1 MDVGGHTTPGGILPS
16 SFIVNCTYCRVM
28 KVLLGSGVCQCVVEN
43 GGKGNC
49 PGTATAW
56 HSQTQPQPDLM
67 TAAAAPQPA
76 PFPAPIPIG
85 TLPSGQQIKV
95 VGAGGQTHNN
105 SQIGQGGV
113 KTVRFRGGPGGN
125 QILSLP
131 GGMDGQTQ
139 TMMIG
144 GKPVT
149 GAASRMEGKT
159 VKPVS
164 AGWQQ
169 MAMMSGGQQVV
180 MSGGQQ
186 VVMSGGQQMEVMQG
200 GQPTA
205 NVGPTTSDGPVAAH
219 LVTNGVRHSKG
230 CAKSMRCF
238 MSNSA
243 VSIILG
249 K

>member
-1 MDVGGHTTPGGILPS
+1 MDVGGHTTPGGILPC

-28 KVLLGSGVCQCVVEN
+28 KVLKGSGVCKCVVEN
-43 GGKGNC
+43 GGKGSC
-49 PGTATAW
+49 PDTALAW
-56 HSQTQPQPDLM
+56 HNQAQQQPDLM
-67 TAAAAPQPA
+67 TSAAPQPA

-85 TLPSGQQIKV
+85 TVSTATLPSGQQIKV
-95 VGAGGQTHNN
+95 VGAGGQTNDN

-139 TMMIG
+139 TM
-144 GKPVT
+144 
-149 GAASRMEGKT
+149 EDKT
-159 VKPVS
+159 V
-164 AGWQQ
+164 Q
-169 MAMMSGGQQVV
+169 
-180 MSGGQQ
+180 
-186 VVMSGGQQMEVMQG
+186 GQQMEVMQE

-205 NVGPTTSDGPVAAH
+205 NVGPTSSDGPVAAH

-230 CAKSMRCF
+230 CAKSMPCY
-238 MSNSA
+238 MSNRA
-243 VSIILG
+243 VSIMLG